1 MVSSIRSHNGGKQRD
16 DIHTQRPLEV
26 THRDPW
32 WWHTETPGSV
42 RGNRHTRPT
51 FWMMR
56 RSSPSL
62 SMLDTES
69 PRPREGCRGA
79 LGESGD
85 CRSRVGSK
93 PSHTITNIWSL
104 TLLRARTASWC
115 VAPIRLV
122 PFTYNDQSEG
132 WDLLCDWPSTP
143 QASYHSVPYLQN
155 PLSHLQSS
163 VPRHSTITV
172 DLWGKNSTLTP
183 PIQLCTSTHC
193 WDTMHHV

>member
-1 MVSSIRSHNGGKQRD
+1 MISAAFSRSLRCEHLHCYAFECSYNTNCKRVLSEIEEDWKRMSPVTIKPLHTMVWLYKWWVVSG
-16 DIHTQRPLEV
+16 HTMEENREMIS

-32 WWHTETPGSV
+32 WWHTETPGGV
-42 RGNRHTRPT
+42 GGNRHTRPT

-122 PFTYNDQSEG
+122 PFTYNNQSEG
-132 WDLLCDWPSTP
+132 WDLLCDWPL
-143 QASYHSVPYLQN
+143 HSP
-155 PLSHLQSS
+155 
-163 VPRHSTITV
+163 
-172 DLWGKNSTLTP
+172 G
-183 PIQLCTSTHC
+183 
-193 WDTMHHV
+193 